1 MRINAPTP
9 AQQLG
14 ELYGIGQS
22 RSVHKKDITVESFIT
37 LHKDGEVLIEYFI
50 GKGDLEEL
58 RAPTDTVVEWICEY
72 HYGYAKQFR
81 YYDEDMSASIVSRFD
96 MLEDME
102 SRNQMQK
109 DFLACYLNNK

>member
-1 MRINAPTP
+1 MRISSLTP
-9 AQQLG
+9 AQQLS
-14 ELYGIGQS
+14 ELYGIDDS

-50 GKGDLEEL
+50 ARGDLEEL
-58 RAPTDTVVEWICEY
+58 RAATDVVVDWICEF
-72 HYGYAKQFR
+72 HHGYAKQFR
-81 YYDEDMSASIVSRFD
+81 YYDDDLSAAIVSRFD

-109 DFLACYLNNK
+109 DFLAWYLNNK

>member
-1 MRINAPTP
+1 MRAATITP

-14 ELYGIGQS
+14 QLYGIAES

-58 RAPTDTVVEWICEY
+58 RAETDVVVEWLHEY
-72 HYGYAKQFR
+72 HHDYLKQFR
-81 YYDEDMSASIVSRFD
+81 YYDEDLSASIVSRFD

-102 SRNQMQK
+102 SRNYLQK
-109 DFLACYLNNK
+109 DFLAWYLNNK